1 MDCPWSFIANH
12 VAPHWVYIWG
22 GFQPAS
28 ARRGEQSVLVSWG
41 CQAYMHA
48 RLLNHLICMRD
59 FWMLLYCIILSTC
72 KVPSFGGATKLTAR
86 VYIYYSYCGAGVSFR
101 ILLSYVCICMVASL
115 HSQLLINL
123 LYPTRWLTVLG
134 MDPSWCTARIVWCSH
149 LYQHLLQTLGHRTSY
164 SVLYVIFVLLLGG
177 INDIHDLGSVAEER
191 TQLV

>member
-1 MDCPWSFIANH
+1 
-12 VAPHWVYIWG
+12 
-22 GFQPAS
+22 
-28 ARRGEQSVLVSWG
+28 
-41 CQAYMHA
+41 
-48 RLLNHLICMRD
+48 
-59 FWMLLYCIILSTC
+59 MLLYCIILSIIVQCYYCYTCTC